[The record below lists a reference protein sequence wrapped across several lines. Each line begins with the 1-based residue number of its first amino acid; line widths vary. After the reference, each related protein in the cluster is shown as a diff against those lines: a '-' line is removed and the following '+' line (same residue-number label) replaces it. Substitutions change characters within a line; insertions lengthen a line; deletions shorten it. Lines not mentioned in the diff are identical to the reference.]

1 MTLIEALFVF
11 WSALDVGAKAPVS
24 PQWAPP
30 SEGVL
35 FLEKRPEMI
44 DASNGDWELAASSKV
59 WGHGG
64 PSSQCTTS
72 IAKGAGINQLERSG
86 IDSDI
91 SVMFL
96 LAHEVGHCADVRP
109 RRAGER
115 SSEQAEIVGR
125 REVFADAF
133 ASCLM
138 IKAKFDLDARA
149 ISNNR
154 KASLPINAGSRQKA
168 AIRLALSDK
177 RCEASRPGPNG
188 GQEDFLDAQA
198 VADEI
203 EAKVFNSEPRIALVK
218 KEGILLASA
227 RVEK

>member
-64 PSSQCTTS
+64 PSSQCTTI
-72 IAKGAGINQLERSG
+72 IAKGAGINQLERLG

-109 RRAGER
+109 RLAGER
-115 SSEQAEIVGR
+115 ASEEEIVGR

-138 IKAKFDLDARA
+138 AKAKFEVDARA
-149 ISNNR
+149 ISHNR
-154 KASLPINAGSRQKA
+154 KASLPINAGTRQKA
-168 AIRLALSDK
+168 AIRLALSEK
-177 RCEASRPGPNG
+177 RCGASRAGPAG

-203 EAKVFNSEPRIALVK
+203 EAKVFNSEPRIAIAK